1 MILNRILNLYTY
13 FLLVS
18 ILVFLSCSN
27 GVEESTNNPP
37 VVLEISVT
45 PPAIGNGT
53 NVWFGA
59 NADGDELIYSW
70 ECPVGTF
77 PSGISGKNIPWISP
91 ETGKGTT
98 TVKVTVSDGIPLEPK
113 RDVFK
118 KKRHSILKGYLGNTI
133 E

>member
-1 MILNRILNLYTY
+1 LEVKENALKSHLGALHLF
-13 FLLVS
+13 FLVL

-27 GVEESTNNPP
+27 GVEEPTNTPP

-45 PPAIGNGT
+45 PPVIGNGT

-59 NADGDELIYSW
+59 NAIDADGDELIYSW
-70 ECPVGTF
+70 ECPAGTF

-98 TVKVTVSDGIPLEPK
+98 TVKVTVSDGI
-113 RDVFK
+113 D
-118 KKRHSILKGYLGNTI
+118 TI
-133 E
+133 EKSKEIDWGE